1 MRSTLSM
8 ALINTLVCPL
18 DKVLDPFYST
28 RDYLLAPSIRVMSSD
43 DALQYALTTIQQ
55 NDYTIRMLIF
65 ACGKSIPNLSQL
77 LSSLPSDT
85 ITVSYGFC
93 PNTMMYQPPR

>member
-1 MRSTLSM
+1 
-8 ALINTLVCPL
+8 
-18 DKVLDPFYST
+18 
-28 RDYLLAPSIRVMSSD
+28 MSSND
-43 DALQYALTTIQQ
+43 AALQYALTTIQQ
-55 NDYTIRMLIF
+55 NDYTTRMHII

-93 PNTMMYQPPR
+93 PIMMMYQPHAGVSPYIFGRGIVPPTLYKVFLSDLSPR